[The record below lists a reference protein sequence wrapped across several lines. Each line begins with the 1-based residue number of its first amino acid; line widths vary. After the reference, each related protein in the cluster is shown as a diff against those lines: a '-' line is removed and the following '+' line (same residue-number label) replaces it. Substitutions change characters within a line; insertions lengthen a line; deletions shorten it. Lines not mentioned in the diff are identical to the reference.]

1 MNDNKN
7 NNKRNVIIMI
17 LNIVVMVCN
26 YLISILN
33 PGVKEMALHII
44 KSIYNC

>member
-7 NNKRNVIIMI
+7 NNKRSIIIMI

-33 PGVKEMALHII
+33 PGTKEMAMHII
-44 KSIYNC
+44 KAISNC

>member
-7 NNKRNVIIMI
+7 NNKRSVIIMI

-33 PGVKEMALHII
+33 PTTREVAMHII
-44 KSIYNC
+44 KAISNC